1 MPKLKTIPAPETV
14 WHLPVDDKPSP
25 QLMAE
30 IRSTLNALDAA
41 GAQHVTDYWIQE
53 LHLVSCR
60 PNLKRWTDGAL
71 ALIQR
76 DLKQLTALLPPPPP
90 PD

>member
-1 MPKLKTIPAPETV
+1 MPKLTTIPAPE
-14 WHLPVDDKPSP
+14 PVLLWSVDHKPSA

-53 LHLVSCR
+53 LHLVNGH
-60 PNLKRWTDGAL
+60 PNLKRWTAGAL
-71 ALIQR
+71 YLMQR
-76 DLKQLTALLPPPPP
+76 DLMQAELAAL
-90 PD
+90 

>member
-1 MPKLKTIPAPETV
+1 MPKLTTIPAPE
-14 WHLPVDDKPSP
+14 PVLLWSVDHKPSA

-53 LHLVSCR
+53 LHLINGR

-76 DLKQLTALLPPPPP
+76 DLKQLAAL
-90 PD
+90 

>member
-1 MPKLKTIPAPETV
+1 MPKLQNIPAAE
-14 WHLPVDDKPSP
+14 PVSLWSVDHKPSA

-41 GAQHVTDYWIQE
+41 GVQQVTDYWIQE
-53 LHLVSCR
+53 LHLVNGH

-71 ALIQR
+71 YLMQR
-76 DLKQLTALLPPPPP
+76 DLMQAELANL
-90 PD
+90 